1 MRARGQ
7 GVLTLILL
15 GVIVLGAVGLDRLG
29 TKSPAQARPGEAS
42 SGAWFCPHGGGT
54 DWHATLTLANPGD
67 VDVVARL
74 TSLGEEGSKPGDTV
88 TVPAG
93 GEVRVEAPASERG
106 SSSYVEYF
114 GGWIAAGWVTRGGG
128 EGEIGI
134 GAEPCAPAA
143 GRSWFSAGVSTAQGE
158 QGFLV
163 VMNPFGADAVFDVA
177 IFAAGREPVR
187 DSDLTDFS
195 LRPGRSVAIKLN
207 AYAEGE
213 SALGVEVQTS
223 TGRVAAAT
231 TVVSSASGS
240 PACWP
245 RPPPRM
251 PLTCRCA
258 RAPVSRSFAH
268 GSHRTR
274 ERRRGP
280 AAHPQTPSPIGEL
293 TGTSLDPASAAI
305 FPVVSNVDA
314 SIDLSVQE
322 GDQVIAA
329 IRTSGLGNDDAATA
343 GAVEP
348 TTAWV
353 VTPTLAGEPAEPSL
367 LIANP
372 GDVDAV
378 VTLRL
383 LPLDGGEPDEVTVRV
398 PAASLAEAPEDFLA
412 DAPDASVLVTSD
424 GAPIVALGS
433 TTSLGTK
440 GLSVFGSAMGVP
452 IPPPNG

>member
-7 GVLTLILL
+7 GLLTLVLL
-15 GVIVLGAVGLDRLG
+15 GAVALGAVGLDRLG
-29 TKSPAQARPGEAS
+29 TKGPAQAQPGEAS
-42 SGAWFCPHGGGT
+42 SGAWFCPHGGGP
-54 DWHATLTLANPGD
+54 DWQATLSLANPGEA
-67 VDVVARL
+67 DVVARL
-74 TSLGEEGSKPGDTV
+74 TSLGEEGSKPGTTV

-93 GEVRVEAPASERG
+93 GEVRVEAPATERG

-114 GGWIAAGWVTRGGG
+114 GGWIAAGWVARGSGD
-128 EGEIGI
+128 EIGI

-143 GRSWFSAGVSTAQGE
+143 GRSWFSAGVSTGQGE

-163 VMNPFGADAVFDVA
+163 VMNPFAADAVFDVA

-187 DSDLTDFS
+187 HQNLTDFT
-195 LRPGRSVAIKLN
+195 LRPGRSVGIKLN
-207 AYAEGE
+207 GYAEGE
-213 SALGVEVQTS
+213 SAMGVEVQTS

-231 TVVSSASGS
+231 TVVSKASGITSVLAS
-240 PACWP
+240 PATSDAAYMPVRKGTGQSILSLTVPTERGSVAAGLLLTGALP
-245 RPPPRM
+245 RP
-251 PLTCRCA
+251 
-258 RAPVSRSFAH
+258 V
-268 GSHRTR
+268 
-274 ERRRGP
+274 
-280 AAHPQTPSPIGEL
+280 GEL
-293 TGTSLDPASAAI
+293 TGTSLEPAAAAI

-314 SIDLSVQE
+314 SIDVSVQE

-348 TTAWV
+348 ATAWV
-353 VTPTLAGEPAEPSL
+353 VPPTLAGEPAKPSL
-367 LIANP
+367 LLANP
-372 GDVDAV
+372 GDVEAV

-383 LPLDGGEPDEVTVRV
+383 LPLDGGEAAEVTVRV
-398 PAASLAEAPEDFLA
+398 PAAKLVEAPANFLA
-412 DAPDASVLVTSD
+412 GAPDASVLVTSD

-452 IPPPNG
+452 IPPQNG